1 MLPLWIAF
9 VALVLV
15 LLFLDLGVF
24 HRDSEV
30 MSGASAVRWTIAWVT
45 VGLSFSGVV
54 YLAYE
59 NQWFGA
65 GTGQHAKSGID
76 AFSLYLTGY
85 VLEKSLSVD
94 NIFVMSMIFASLKI
108 APQYQ
113 RRVLFWGIL
122 GALFFRSVMIVAGV
136 WLIEHLAATFY
147 VFGAILIVSGVR
159 MLITDGAEGEVT
171 EREGWFV
178 RFGRRLLP
186 IAEGDHGDHFRTR
199 VNGRLML
206 TRLSLALIAIELTDI
221 VFAFDSVPAVLAVT
235 TDPFLVVTSNV
246 FAILGLRSLYFV
258 LASMIDRF
266 HYLKFALAA
275 LLILIGVKLFIA
287 DFWHVPNLVSL
298 LTVLGIVSS
307 GVIASL
313 LLPQKEASSTVKE
326 TLTGE
331 D

>member
-1 MLPLWIAF
+1 MTVFIIRRLMQA
-9 VALVLV
+9 ALV
-15 LLFLDLGVF
+15 
-24 HRDSEV
+24 
-30 MSGASAVRWTIAWVT
+30 
-45 VGLSFSGVV
+45 
-54 YLAYE
+54 
-59 NQWFGA
+59 
-65 GTGQHAKSGID
+65 
-76 AFSLYLTGY
+76 
-85 VLEKSLSVD
+85 
-94 NIFVMSMIFASLKI
+94 IFVMSVIFASLKI

-136 WLIEHLAATFY
+136 WLIEHLSATFY
-147 VFGAILIVSGVR
+147 VFGAILIVSGIR
-159 MLITDGAEGEVT
+159 MLLTDDDGDVS

-178 RFGRRLLP
+178 RFGRRVLP
-186 IAEGDHGDHFRTR
+186 VADGDYGEHFRTR

-258 LASMIDRF
+258 LASMIDKF

-275 LLILIGVKLFIA
+275 LLILIGGKLFIA
-287 DFWHVPNLVSL
+287 DMWHVPNTVSL
-298 LTVLGIVSS
+298 LAVLGIVSL
-307 GVIASL
+307 GVITSL
-313 LLPQKEASSTVKE
+313 LLPQKEASSTAEHAPKD
-326 TLTGE
+326 E